1 MLVLW
6 PQVVRA
12 RLTPQPLGQVLQ
24 SKVLAFVEQVLPCLS
39 DVRPSR
45 AQRGP
50 HEMQEVSE
58 VLAATVQ
65 EEPVLVVCGVV
76 NAALEVGKEVPAL
89 LERVLRL

>member
-1 MLVLW
+1 M
-6 PQVVRA
+6 RA
-12 RLTPQPLGQVLQ
+12 RFTLQPLGHVIQ
-24 SKVLAFVEQVLPCLS
+24 SEVLALVEQLLPCLS

-50 HEMQEVSE
+50 HEMQEVGE

-76 NAALEVGKEVPAL
+76 NAALEVGKEIPAL